1 MEVPQTV
8 ADLSER
14 FRSAHL
20 MGIDVAQRP
29 HHRTAMLA
37 QGASTTSRQGQT
49 DRPQRLLSAEA
60 AVYDRCFEWL
70 LSPGPA
76 VGR

>member
-1 MEVPQTV
+1 MWLT
-8 ADLSER
+8 D
-14 FRSAHL
+14 H
-20 MGIDVAQRP
+20 I
-29 HHRTAMLA
+29 HRTAMLA
-37 QGASTTSRQGQT
+37 QGSSTTSRQDQA

-76 VGR
+76 V